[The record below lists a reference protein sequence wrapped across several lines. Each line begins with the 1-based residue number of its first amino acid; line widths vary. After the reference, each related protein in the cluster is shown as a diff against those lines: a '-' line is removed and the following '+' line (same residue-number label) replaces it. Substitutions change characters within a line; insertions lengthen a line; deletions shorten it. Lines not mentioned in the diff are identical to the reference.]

1 MNESLNQRMNDK
13 AVYRTAPATKGLLTI
28 LGYQNPPFSL
38 EDKIVIHV
46 GTQECKTLCLQTLSM
61 EKLSVLLCSGK
72 RCTGVPLL
80 TLFSGYY
87 TANYK
92 FTTVHYTIYTA
103 HCTAN
108 CTLHTAHCIE
118 SEWPLG
124 ILSTVCY
131 YFVQACSGKT
141 SNTTK

>member
-46 GTQECKTLCLQTLSM
+46 GTQECKTLCLQTLSK
-61 EKLSVLLCSGK
+61 EKLSFLLCLSK
-72 RCTGVPLL
+72 RCTGVPPLTPLTPL
-80 TLFSGYY
+80 TLTSGYY

-92 FTTVHYTIYTA
+92 FTTVHYPIYTA

-108 CTLHTAHCIE
+108 CTLHTAHCI
-118 SEWPLG
+118 
-124 ILSTVCY
+124 
-131 YFVQACSGKT
+131 
-141 SNTTK
+141 